1 MDDLGVTDASS
12 FTENLLSNCFVQY
25 PRGAP
30 GVEVALTKFAVPIQA
45 VAHQRGA
52 AEAAA

>member
-1 MDDLGVTDASS
+1 MDDKDVTDASS
-12 FTENLLSNCFVQY
+12 FTENLLSNCFVRR
-25 PRGAP
+25 PPGAP
-30 GVEVALTKFAVPIQA
+30 GIEIALTKFAVPIQA